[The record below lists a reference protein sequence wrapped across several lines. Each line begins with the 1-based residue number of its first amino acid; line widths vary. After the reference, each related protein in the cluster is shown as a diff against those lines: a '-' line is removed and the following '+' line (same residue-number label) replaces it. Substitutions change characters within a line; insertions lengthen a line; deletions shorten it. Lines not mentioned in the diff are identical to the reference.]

1 MKTFKFEPYRGMK
14 PSNHE
19 TMDALL
25 RMRFRQYLRGL
36 KHTDKAPYLIG
47 IMAGTVSAMYDL
59 GSPMAWQYRKALYK
73 VERIY
78 AVHLSKIN
86 PFAD

>member
-1 MKTFKFEPYRGMK
+1 MKVFKFTPYQGMK

-25 RMRFRQYLRGL
+25 RGRFRQYLRGL
-36 KHTDKAPYLIG
+36 KYTDKLNELIG
-47 IMAGTVSAMYDL
+47 VMEGTVSAMYDL

-73 VERIY
+73 VRDIY
-78 AVHLSKIN
+78 GV
-86 PFAD
+86 